1 MGGYKIRQASCKFH
15 HIMRLFFDNT
25 LNFHLSQD
33 NNCKNI
39 WEACWRLYCEMG
51 LKNHAFSRR
60 KKQSHRQRGNLN
72 STLRISCQDVALLKG
87 FGIKNKLKPRIRSVC
102 YWLKYCIVGEKCKNN
117 LSGRAKWLQKLNF
130 TPAEGQVILKIC
142 WFTGPFSGLRF
153 LLAVTSLY
161 ANHLLFA
168 SPMTTR
174 NQVGSTS
181 LYPLII
187 LSNSFTST
195 FPHLLQR

>member
-39 WEACWRLYCEMG
+39 WEACCRLYCEMG
-51 LKNHAFSRR
+51 LENHDFSRR
-60 KKQSHRQRGNLN
+60 KEQSHGRRGNLN

-117 LSGRAKWLQKLNF
+117 LSGRNKLPPWIFQGNPMPGIKKYAKVF
-130 TPAEGQVILKIC
+130 TLR
-142 WFTGPFSGLRF
+142 PFW
-153 LLAVTSLY
+153 
-161 ANHLLFA
+161 
-168 SPMTTR
+168 
-174 NQVGSTS
+174 
-181 LYPLII
+181 I
-187 LSNSFTST
+187 NSFWFKFARKRQSLH
-195 FPHLLQR
+195 FERR